1 MQGKLWEKQWGSRA
15 LWSPGTNRSAG
26 VGLLLHPESAIEVAG
41 HNIDMDGRVISAKLK
56 HNHQSFQI
64 LNVYAL
70 SYHSECETF
79 FATCGI
85 SCSVMSTLLWW
96 VILIVCQMSSWKN
109 GEVMTP
115 LGIRASCN

>member
-56 HNHQSFQI
+56 HNHISFQI

-79 FATCGI
+79 FGNLWHLVFRNVDTIMVGDFNCVPDVLLEKWGGDDTFGDKGI
-85 SCSVMSTLLWW
+85 M
-96 VILIVCQMSSWKN
+96 
-109 GEVMTP
+109 
-115 LGIRASCN
+115 